1 MHRKIRTEQSEFEL
15 IVTHRW
21 AGQFGWEL
29 PEGDVFAEY
38 MALTTSR
45 PAWRTVYEKKSKPK
59 L

>member
-1 MHRKIRTEQSEFEL
+1 MHRKLEQSEFSF
-15 IVTHRW
+15 VVHRW

-45 PAWRTVYEKKSKPK
+45 PAWRTIYEKKSKPK

>member
-1 MHRKIRTEQSEFEL
+1 MHRKLEL
-15 IVTHRW
+15 NRASFHFVVHRW

-45 PAWRTVYEKKSKPK
+45 PAWRTIYEKKSKPK